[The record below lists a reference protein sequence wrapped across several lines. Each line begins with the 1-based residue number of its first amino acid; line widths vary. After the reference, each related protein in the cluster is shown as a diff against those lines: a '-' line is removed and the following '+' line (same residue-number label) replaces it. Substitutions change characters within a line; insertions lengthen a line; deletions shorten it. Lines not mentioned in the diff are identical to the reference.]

1 VVYEAASA
9 LNKFNKFNKFQK
21 GNIMRANEQV
31 RFHMNSNGTEVM
43 FSGKWVPADEK
54 VMENIYK
61 MMLNMFHFRQS

>member
-1 VVYEAASA
+1 
-9 LNKFNKFNKFQK
+9 
-21 GNIMRANEQV
+21 MRANEQV